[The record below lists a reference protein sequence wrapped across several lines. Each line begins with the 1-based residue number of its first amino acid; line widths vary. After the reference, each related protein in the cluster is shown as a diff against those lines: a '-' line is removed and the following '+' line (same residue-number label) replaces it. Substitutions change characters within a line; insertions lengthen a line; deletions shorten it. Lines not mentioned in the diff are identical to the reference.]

1 MNPKNLSESDN
12 FNIVKFIYM
21 LLNDSMK
28 YALDMGTLLSD
39 DPQKLRAYKEQIKKN
54 SKGNWDK
61 LGAAL
66 VNIGIA
72 DDCICSRGEYCQV
85 CGGSR
90 FVMSSLVSSTEIV
103 EHVMAISGSITSEAE
118 KQAVAEGLMSPYKS
132 ELAQNDV
139 SQV

>member
-1 MNPKNLSESDN
+1 
-12 FNIVKFIYM
+12 M

-54 SKGNWDK
+54 SKSNWDK

-72 DDCICSRGEYCQV
+72 DDCICSRGEYCRV
-85 CGGSR
+85 CSGSR
-90 FVMSSLVSSTEIV
+90 FVMSSLVSSTEVI
-103 EHVMAISGSITSEAE
+103 EHVMAISGAITTEE
-118 KQAVAEGLMSPYKS
+118 GKQAVAQGLMSPYKP
-132 ELAQNDV
+132 DPV
-139 SQV
+139 SDDMSKM

>member
-1 MNPKNLSESDN
+1 MNTKNISESDD

-54 SKGNWDK
+54 SKTNWDK

-72 DDCICSRGEYCQV
+72 DDCICTRGEYCRV
-85 CGGSR
+85 CSGSR
-90 FVMSSLVSSTEIV
+90 FVMSSLVSSTEVI
-103 EHVMAISGSITSEAE
+103 EHVMAISNSITTEE
-118 KQAVAEGLMSPYKS
+118 GKQAVAEGLMSPYRS
-132 ELAQNDV
+132 ESAADDMPKV
-139 SQV
+139 